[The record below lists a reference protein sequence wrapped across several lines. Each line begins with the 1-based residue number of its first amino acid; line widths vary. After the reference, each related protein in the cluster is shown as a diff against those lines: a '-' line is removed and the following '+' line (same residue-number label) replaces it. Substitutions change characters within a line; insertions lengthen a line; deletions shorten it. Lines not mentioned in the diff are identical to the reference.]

1 MVEDGNLKRE
11 KPAFTISMGDQTLNW
26 KNYIEMKMIVF
37 HGHLPLNEHIVAI
50 MDSYVTEWMR
60 ETIETYTRHNE
71 KNSKRRLT
79 LEAYLKETY
88 KPYLEQYEHF
98 KQLRQIVASTKTDP
112 CPSQLQSMVK
122 DDLVDVPRLNKSSS
136 VSREHLGMDPDNKVC
151 SVLQP
156 SNQNHYLAQLSLA
169 MTPDDYEKWC
179 EIRQKKLKFLE
190 HRELLTK
197 WLEVIMTSV
206 DAQLDSGSKISKISV
221 ELLKMINYL
230 ITNRIGAAM
239 ILALE
244 SRPLKAPDPPSANEL
259 VEAIS
264 LIKKNTDG
272 IS

>member
-1 MVEDGNLKRE
+1 
-11 KPAFTISMGDQTLNW
+11 
-26 KNYIEMKMIVF
+26 
-37 HGHLPLNEHIVAI
+37 
-50 MDSYVTEWMR
+50 MR

-169 MTPDDYEKWC
+169 MTPGHPRRSHYFYNNNRKKKFVRTYFFFDTFSDDYEKWC